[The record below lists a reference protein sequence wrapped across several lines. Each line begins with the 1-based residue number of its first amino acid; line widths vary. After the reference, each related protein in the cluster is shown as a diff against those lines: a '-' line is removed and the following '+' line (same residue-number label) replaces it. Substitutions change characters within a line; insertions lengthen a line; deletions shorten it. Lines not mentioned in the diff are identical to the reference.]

1 MTDWNAMSDDDFRAE
16 VRRYLEAE
24 YPVALRHLPRRSRWA
39 EVRDWYLKR
48 AEAGWTATGWPVEH
62 GGVGLTPAKQ
72 LIHTE
77 EQERLGV
84 ARAPDQGV
92 IMVGPLLIRY
102 GTPEQQQKYLP
113 KILSWEHI
121 WCQGYSEPNSGSD
134 LASLRTQAVIDG
146 DDYIVNGQKTW
157 TTLAQDATHIF
168 VLARTDPD
176 APKKQQGIS
185 FLLVDLDTPGITIR
199 PIENIA
205 GHEEFCEVFFDDV
218 RVPRENLV
226 GEPNDGWTM
235 AKALLGFERLFL
247 GSPKQSRNALNRLD
261 VFARARGLHA
271 DAAFSDAFTR
281 LELDVADLSE
291 AFESFADQVRR
302 GEPLGADISWL
313 KVWGTETFS
322 RIAELAVQATDSEA
336 ALVDGQDAST
346 DAGADHID
354 TLTLYFNCLP
364 TTIYGGS
371 NEIQRNILA
380 KQVLRLPG

>member
-1 MTDWNAMSDDDFRAE
+1 MTDWNELSDADFRAQI
-16 VRRYLEAE
+16 RAYLEAE
-24 YPVALRHLPRRSRWA
+24 YPQHLRHPSHRMRWH
-39 EVRDWYLKR
+39 EVREWYLKR
-48 AEAGWTATGWPVEH
+48 AADGWTAPGWPVEH
-62 GGVGLTPAKQ
+62 GGVGLTPSKQ
-72 LIHTE
+72 LIFTE

-102 GTPEQQQKYLP
+102 GTPEQREKYLP
-113 KILSWEHI
+113 RILSWENI

-134 LASLRTQAVIDG
+134 LASLRTQADDDG
-146 DDYIVNGQKTW
+146 DHYIVNGQKTW
-157 TTLAQDATHIF
+157 TTLAQDATHMF
-168 VLARTDPD
+168 VLARTDPN
-176 APKKQQGIS
+176 AARKQQGIS

-205 GHEEFCEVFFDDV
+205 GHEEFCEVFLDNV
-218 RVPRENLV
+218 RVPKANLV

-247 GSPKQSRNALNRLD
+247 GSPKQSQNALSRLD
-261 VFARARGLHA
+261 VFATARGLH
-271 DAAFSDAFTR
+271 DDPAFSDAFTT
-281 LELDVADLSE
+281 LALDVADLSE
-291 AFESFADQVRR
+291 AFESFAAQVRA

-313 KVWGTETFS
+313 KIWGTETFG
-322 RIAELAVQATDSEA
+322 RIAELALQAADSEA
-336 ALVDGQDAST
+336 VLVDGQDAGDESV
-346 DAGADHID
+346 DV
-354 TLTLYFNCLP
+354 LTLYFNCLP

>member
-1 MTDWNAMSDDDFRAE
+1 MTDWNALSDDEFRAE
-16 VRRYLEAE
+16 VRQYLEAE
-24 YPVALRHLPRRSRWA
+24 YPAELRHMPRRPRWA

-48 AEAGWTATGWPVEH
+48 AAAGWTATGWPVEH
-62 GGVGLTPAKQ
+62 GGVGLSPAKQ

-77 EQERLGV
+77 EQERIGV

-92 IMVGPLLIRY
+92 VMVGPLLIRY

-134 LASLRTQAVIDG
+134 LASLRTAAVADG
-146 DDYIVNGQKTW
+146 EEYVVNGQKTW

-168 VLARTDPD
+168 LLARTDPE

-185 FLLVDLDTPGITIR
+185 FLLVDLETPGITIR

-218 RVPRENLV
+218 RVPRDSLV

-247 GSPKQSRNALNRLD
+247 GSPKQSRNALSRLD
-261 VFARARGLHA
+261 VFARARGLH
-271 DAAFSDAFTR
+271 DDPAFSDAYTR
-281 LELDVADLSE
+281 LALDVADLSE
-291 AFESFADQVRR
+291 AFEAFADQVRR
-302 GEPLGADISWL
+302 GETLGADISWL
-313 KVWGTETFS
+313 KIWGTETFG
-322 RIAELAVQATDSEA
+322 RIAELAVQAADSEA
-336 ALVDGQDAST
+336 ALVDGQDAG
-346 DAGADHID
+346 DDHVD

>member
-24 YPVALRHLPRRSRWA
+24 YPVELRHMPRRPRWA

-48 AEAGWTATGWPVEH
+48 ADEGWTATGWPSEH
-62 GGVGLTPAKQ
+62 GGVGLSPAKQ

-92 IMVGPLLIRY
+92 VMVGPLLIRY

-121 WCQGYSEPNSGSD
+121 WCQGYSEPNAGSD

-146 DDYIVNGQKTW
+146 DEYVVNGQKTW

-168 VLARTDPD
+168 LLARTDPD

-185 FLLVDLDTPGITIR
+185 FLLVDVESPGITIR

-247 GSPKQSRNALNRLD
+247 GSPKQSRNALSRLD
-261 VFARARGLHA
+261 AFAIARGLHA
-271 DAAFSDAFTR
+271 DPAFSDAFTR

-302 GEPLGADISWL
+302 GEPLGAEISWL
-313 KVWGTETFS
+313 KVWGTETFG
-322 RIAELAVQATDSEA
+322 RIAELAVQAADSEA
-336 ALVDGQDAST
+336 ALLDGQDAG
-346 DAGADHID
+346 DEHID